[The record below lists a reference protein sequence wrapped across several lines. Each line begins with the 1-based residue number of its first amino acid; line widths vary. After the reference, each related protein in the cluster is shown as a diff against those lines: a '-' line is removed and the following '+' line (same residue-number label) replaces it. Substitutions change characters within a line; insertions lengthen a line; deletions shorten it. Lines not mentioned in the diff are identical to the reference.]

1 MITIDTMSLD
11 AISRLDNEL
20 GYNWREGQLYDCESE
35 GCATVRLGSYTILK
49 AYSDG
54 AIFLDLG
61 GIKATL
67 EHYEYYE
74 VRIE

>member
-1 MITIDTMSLD
+1 MITIDSISLD

-20 GYNWREGQLYDCESE
+20 GCNWREGQLYDCGSE
-35 GCATVRLGSYTILK
+35 GCATARLANYTILK
-49 AYSDG
+49 AHGDG

-61 GIKATL
+61 GIKASL